1 METEVISE
9 QEAANPKLR
18 SISTTKRSSN
28 YAPVLAVGP
37 SMPYEE
43 YSQLMTKYNKLLDE
57 LTGLTKANAE
67 YRKALDL
74 IEQRL
79 REAKL
84 YCQEWRDTAKCWMK
98 KYSSVQK
105 IGTQL
110 GLILADIDKIP
121 SDPEDVVLSVS
132 RATDEPL
139 PDTEEYVQKT
149 DQCQNPIPSSSQTT
163 EIPDEV
169 HETVG
174 GQQSLQHMPSKAVE
188 EDIPIVVKS
197 RCLKR
202 KRNSAPDGLLQARE
216 KQPDQEYVPA
226 KVIKQETPSSPI
238 TQMQRSNLVTQDCT
252 IDLDELG
259 ERLKT
264 PRKILLNSLSNMEK
278 NASQGPPRN
287 FNPGLVSGVATSR
300 TVDAL
305 SVWPISRTASRR
317 ATENNPLNTCGG
329 VVLKHQAPFMTSKK
343 NTISMQVID
352 HGKPARKILRQ
363 LSPNVFSVS
372 PRKDVSGHNSIAGEH
387 ADDTKKDLPRMR
399 DESALI
405 QRNLSDQNTKLDKP
419 KTCKGLAALLEIA
432 PQGRIILEPE
442 LTSTSQNV
450 NTTSSLPKK
459 QITLQEHTPKTE
471 PGPSSSSAS
480 NGRKGGKASQKRRS
494 ERLSKITNTTGSRP
508 KSPSKASSQEQ
519 CNGLRTKPFE
529 HLKLDD
535 FKVNPK
541 YNQGHDHAFS
551 EVVRGRNARN
561 CLAGCTKWDCC
572 GRTFQKV
579 IEVGGIPELM
589 TKQQGLWDEIQQG
602 HEEEKAISEETRLL
616 RWYLGEETKIDSL
629 SKEERDKILLSAR
642 TKLFVDKHGKHRHA
656 FERPSTPP
664 GFWRTD
670 MPSTQE
676 LEGDRGDAKK
686 TEMEKKQ
693 ERFREAMK
701 SGGKWLFRDE
711 C

>member
-1 METEVISE
+1 MDTENAGE
-9 QEAANPKLR
+9 QKMGNSKMK
-18 SISTTKRSSN
+18 SISTRKRSSN
-28 YAPVLAVGP
+28 FAPVLTVGP
-37 SMPYEE
+37 SIPYEE
-43 YSQLMTKYNKLLDE
+43 YSQLMTKYNKLLNE
-57 LTGLTKANAE
+57 CTYLKKSNAE
-67 YRKALDL
+67 YQKARDL
-74 IEQRL
+74 MEQKL
-79 REAKL
+79 RQVEL
-84 YCQEWRDTAKCWMK
+84 GCRQWSETAKYWMRK
-98 KYSSVQK
+98 CSSVQK
-105 IGTQL
+105 IGSEI
-110 GLILADIDKIP
+110 GLILADINKIP
-121 SDPEDVVLSVS
+121 SDPEDIVLSVS

-139 PDTEEYVQKT
+139 PDTEENVQKT
-149 DQCQNPIPSSSQTT
+149 DQHQNPIPSSSQTT
-163 EIPDEV
+163 EIPNEAHGAVDER
-169 HETVG
+169 
-174 GQQSLQHMPSKAVE
+174 QSLQLIPSKAVE
-188 EDIPIVVKS
+188 DDIPIVVKS

-202 KRNSAPDGLLQARE
+202 KRNSAPERLLLARE
-216 KQPDQEYVPA
+216 KQPNQESVPA
-226 KVIKQETPSSPI
+226 RVLKQETPSSPV
-238 TQMQRSNLVTQDCT
+238 TQMQRSNLVTQDYT

-259 ERLKT
+259 EPLKT
-264 PRKILLNSLSNMEK
+264 PRKLLLNSLSNMEK

-305 SVWPISRTASRR
+305 SVWPVYRTASRR
-317 ATENNPLNTCGG
+317 ATEKNPLNTYGG

-343 NTISMQVID
+343 NTSSVQVID

-372 PRKDVSGHNSIAGEH
+372 PRKDVSGHSSIAGEH
-387 ADDTKKDLPRMR
+387 ADDTKKEMPPVR

-405 QRNLSDQNTKLDKP
+405 QRNPSDQNTKLDKP
-419 KTCKGLAALLEIA
+419 KSCKTLAALLEIA
-432 PQGRIILEPE
+432 PQDRIILEPE
-442 LTSTSQNV
+442 FTSTSQNV

-459 QITLQEHTPKTE
+459 ETTLQEHMPKTE
-471 PGPSSSSAS
+471 PGPSSSSVS
-480 NGRKGGKASQKRRS
+480 NGRKGGKVSQKRRS
-494 ERLSKITNTTGSRP
+494 ERLSKITNTSGSRP

-616 RWYLGEETKIDSL
+616 RWYLGEETNIDYL

-642 TKLFVDKHGKHRHA
+642 TKMFVDKHGKHRHA

-676 LEGDRGDAKK
+676 LDGDRGDAKK